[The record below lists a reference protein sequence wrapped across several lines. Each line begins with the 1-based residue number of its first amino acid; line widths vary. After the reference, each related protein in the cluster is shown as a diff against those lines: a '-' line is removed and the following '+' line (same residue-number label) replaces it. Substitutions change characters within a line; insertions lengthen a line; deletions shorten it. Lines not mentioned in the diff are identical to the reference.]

1 MKSNRKIW
9 LVLTGIF
16 ALIAVVAIVWLVSY
30 QNKPKNQQKEYENLR

>member
-16 ALIAVVAIVWLVSY
+16 ALIAVVSMASATAIGSFFFIRKRKE
-30 QNKPKNQQKEYENLR
+30 QN